1 MEFNA
6 RCERP
11 RQKTDDARRPSAKPR
26 VKPRLARF
34 LQFIRRPFWTEGD
47 GILSRNI
54 LTRLAACAA
63 TLSLA
68 APIAAE
74 AQQGNEDWQTID
86 VLTDMV
92 ANAMGRNATPV
103 DRRIK
108 LARCPEQ
115 ASVSAIDANTLAVR
129 CAPLGWRLR
138 VAMTGSG
145 GAGSPA
151 AASFAR
157 PAPSAP
163 VIRRGDNVRVTI
175 DTQSYS
181 ISYAAIAAED
191 GRVGETIALKGEDNK
206 SKLSATVTGPGRA
219 VLHD

>member
-1 MEFNA
+1 M
-6 RCERP
+6 
-11 RQKTDDARRPSAKPR
+11 
-26 VKPRLARF
+26 
-34 LQFIRRPFWTEGD
+34 
-47 GILSRNI
+47 SRNI
-54 LTRLAACAA
+54 LARFAACAA

-68 APIAAE
+68 APIVAH

-115 ASVSAIDANTLAVR
+115 ASVTAVDAHTLAVR
-129 CAPLGWRLR
+129 CASLGWRLR
-138 VAMTGSG
+138 VPMTGP
-145 GAGSPA
+145 ADASPV

-157 PAPSAP
+157 PAASAP

-175 DTQSYS
+175 ETESYS
-181 ISYAAIAAED
+181 VSYAAIATQD
-191 GRVGETIALKGEDNK
+191 GRVGETIALKGSDAK
-206 SKLSATVTGPGRA
+206 STLSATVTGPGRA
-219 VLHD
+219 RLDD